1 MRIPDD
7 GRAELDGLSSF
18 LDVAGYSSLYSNP
31 TERAVP
37 VGVLQQHSVF
47 SSSEQLEASDLQEL
61 L

>member
-1 MRIPDD
+1 MVSPPP
-7 GRAELDGLSSF
+7 GMWLL
-18 LDVAGYSSLYSNP
+18 YSSLYSNP